1 MGSRHEIINDF
12 QRKNFLV
19 FADELMSKNDVVVFE
34 YKVGRKRT
42 RQQNKSL
49 HKFCRMIAE
58 SLNDAGFFM
67 TLTSDFFKRP
77 IEVPFTEDAVK
88 ESIWR
93 PVQKAM
99 FKTTSTKQLD
109 TKQVGEIADV
119 ISLHLAEKFQMSVSF
134 PSVEEELF

>member
-1 MGSRHEIINDF
+1 MGERFECKHAHHKKE
-12 QRKNFLV
+12 FLI
-19 FADELMSKNDVVVFE
+19 FADELMRKNDCVVFE
-34 YKVGRKRT
+34 YAIGKKRT
-42 RQQNKSL
+42 RQQNKSM

-58 SLNDAGFFM
+58 KLNDAGFFM
-67 TLTSDFFKRP
+67 TLTSDFFKRA

-88 ESIWR
+88 VSIWR

-99 FKTTSTKQLD
+99 FQTTSTKELD

-134 PSVEEELF
+134 PSLEEELF

>member
-1 MGSRHEIINDF
+1 
-12 QRKNFLV
+12 
-19 FADELMSKNDVVVFE
+19 
-34 YKVGRKRT
+34 
-42 RQQNKSL
+42 
-49 HKFCRMIAE
+49 MIAE
-58 SLNDAGFFM
+58 KLNDAGFFM

-88 ESIWR
+88 QSIWR

-99 FKTTSTKQLD
+99 FQTTSTKELD

-134 PSVEEELF
+134 PSLEEEIF

>member
-1 MGSRHEIINDF
+1 MGERFEC
-12 QRKNFLV
+12 KNAHHKKEFLI
-19 FADELMSKNDVVVFE
+19 FADELMSKNDCVVFE
-34 YKVGRKRT
+34 YAIGKKRT

-49 HKFCRMIAE
+49 HKYCRMIAE
-58 SLNDAGFFM
+58 KLNDSGFFM
-67 TLTSDFFKRP
+67 TLTSDFFKRA

-88 ESIWR
+88 VSIWR

-99 FKTTSTKQLD
+99 FQTTSTKELD

>member
-1 MGSRHEIINDF
+1 MGERFEC
-12 QRKNFLV
+12 KNANHKKEFLI

-88 ESIWR
+88 QSIWR

-134 PSVEEELF
+134 PSLEEELF

>member
-1 MGSRHEIINDF
+1 MGERFECCNANHKKE
-12 QRKNFLV
+12 FLV
-19 FADELMSKNDVVVFE
+19 FAESLMSKNDVVVFE
-34 YKVGRKRT
+34 YAVGRKRT

-88 ESIWR
+88 QSIWR

-134 PSVEEELF
+134 PSLEEEIF

>member
-1 MGSRHEIINDF
+1 MGERFEC
-12 QRKNFLV
+12 KNAHHKKEFLI
-19 FADELMSKNDVVVFE
+19 FADELMAQNDVVVFE
-34 YKVGRKRT
+34 YKVGKKRT

-49 HKFCRMIAE
+49 HKYCRMIAE
-58 SLNDAGFFM
+58 KLNDSGFFM
-67 TLTSDFFKRP
+67 TLTSDFFKRA

-88 ESIWR
+88 QSIWR

-99 FKTTSTKQLD
+99 FQTTSTKELD

>member
-1 MGSRHEIINDF
+1 VGERFECTNANHKKE
-12 QRKNFLV
+12 FLI
-19 FADELMSKNDVVVFE
+19 FADELMAQNDVVVFE
-34 YKVGRKRT
+34 YKVGKKRT

-49 HKFCRMIAE
+49 HKYCRMIAE
-58 SLNDAGFFM
+58 KLNDAGFFM
-67 TLTSDFFKRP
+67 TLTSDFFKRA

-88 ESIWR
+88 VSIWR

-99 FKTTSTKQLD
+99 FQTTSTKELD

-134 PSVEEELF
+134 PSLEEELF